1 MRVTSLSL
9 CGVLVSSVA
18 VAAVHVERLDGPPAS
33 GGPEKAARLALAG
46 HPQLLAGVAPADLV
60 LDQITRT
67 GDGGAAVRLGQ
78 RYRGLRVL
86 GRSISV
92 RVDAAGRPR
101 WARTSLAPM
110 PELGAPVVDARAALA
125 TAVTDPARRAPVPQD
140 LDPKLY
146 TEEVVFAPDGGAAP
160 RRAWLV
166 VPPNDP
172 IAIHTWRF
180 VIDGA
185 TGQIL
190 VRDDLALRDRLANV
204 YAENPAR
211 TPTREV
217 VTLPGLSPGA
227 TVLESADVHARNC
240 LERRECVPFMGAYF
254 HLCSQVATAAADGS
268 GDFTSFDFVGDLE
281 AEDTFAEVQ
290 LYFHTQKVHDAFRVW
305 ASDPELVLDAH
316 PLTAVA
322 NFRIPDLSANISGA
336 ICSGETYTGA
346 GELVF
351 FDNAAFFPA
360 GGLLGAY
367 PPDDMILFGQ
377 GTRTDFAYDGDAVYH
392 EFGHGVMKRVTP
404 LFGVTTLPDPHGRDS
419 SPGGLNEGYAD
430 YFSSALTGDAVVG
443 DYALTP
449 LGGARDL
456 DNDASCP
463 EDLWGEVHQDS
474 VPWTGALWAS
484 RQSFAE
490 GERPTFD
497 RAVYVAMA
505 SLDATD
511 GFASAMAATLAE
523 VETTLGAP
531 AAANVRT
538 IFEGRSI
545 HDCKDRVLASST
557 KDAVYLAGRTET
569 GVSPV
574 PTAFQ
579 WTFDVPA
586 GTRSIRASVLASQG
600 AGGGLLGGAPAVQIL
615 VKPGTEPILWDW
627 STPNAPTHDAPI
639 SGTLTLGSTGL
650 GGGDGAA
657 YGDIPAGPVH
667 VMLIN
672 TGGPAVAQSVTFSAS
687 TEDMPDAA
695 PATPDG
701 GVDAAAGADGGG
713 GGCGCR
719 VGGRGA
725 SSGVGGIVIVACAA
739 IVVARRRRR
748 R

>member
-1 MRVTSLSL
+1 MRVATLSL
-9 CGVLVSSVA
+9 CALVLSSTPALASA
-18 VAAVHVERLDGPPAS
+18 VRVERLDGPPVS
-33 GGPEKAARLALAG
+33 GGPVAAARAALAVR
-46 HPQLLAGVAPADLV
+46 PQLAAGVSPGDLIV
-60 LDQITRT
+60 DQITKT

-78 RYRGLRVL
+78 RAHGLRVL
-86 GRSISV
+86 GRSITV

-110 PELGAPVVDARAALA
+110 PVLAAPTVDAASALA
-125 TAVTDPARRAPVPQD
+125 TAVTDPARRAPVAD
-140 LDPKLY
+140 GLDPAIY
-146 TEEVVFAPDGGAAP
+146 TEQVVFAPEGAVP

-172 IAIHTWRF
+172 IAVHTWRF

-185 TGQIL
+185 TGEIL
-190 VRDDLALRDRLANV
+190 VREDLALRDRLANV
-204 YAENPAR
+204 YQENPSR
-211 TPTREV
+211 TPIAVT
-217 VTLPGLSPGA
+217 TLPGLSPGA
-227 TVLESADVHARNC
+227 LTLTSSDVVAMNC
-240 LERRECVPFMGAYF
+240 LERRECVPFMGTFF
-254 HLCSQVATAAADGS
+254 HLCSQVQTAAPDGS
-268 GDFTSFDFVGDLE
+268 GDFTAYTFVDDLE
-281 AEDTFAEVQ
+281 AEDTFAEVSM
-290 LYFHTQKVHDAFRVW
+290 YFHTQKVHDAFRVF
-305 ASDPELVLDAH
+305 ASDPAFVLDAH
-316 PLTAVA
+316 PLNAVA
-322 NFRIPDLSANISGA
+322 NFRIPDLGASLAGA
-336 ICSGETYTGA
+336 ICSSATYTGT

-419 SPGGLNEGYAD
+419 SPGGMNEGYAD
-430 YFSSALTGDAVVG
+430 YFSSAITGDSIVG

-456 DNDASCP
+456 DNQAECP

-484 RQSFAE
+484 RLSFAE
-490 GERPTFD
+490 VDRPAFD
-497 RAVYVAMA
+497 RAVYVAMTA
-505 SLDATD
+505 LDTTD
-511 GFASAMAATLAE
+511 GFASAMEATLAE
-523 VETTLGAP
+523 VETAFSAP
-531 AAANVRT
+531 TAVGVRA
-538 IFEGRSI
+538 IFHDRSI
-545 HDCKDRVLASST
+545 DDCKGRVLAAAT
-557 KDAVYLAGRTET
+557 KDVVYLAGRTET
-569 GVSPV
+569 GVNTV

-586 GTRSIRASVLASQG
+586 GTKSIKATVSASQA
-600 AGGGLLGGAPAVQIL
+600 AGGGLLGGSANVSIL

-627 STPNAPTHDAPI
+627 SVPNAPTHDAPI
-639 SGTLTLGSTGL
+639 SGALALSTAGF
-650 GGGDGAA
+650 GGGEGYA
-657 YGDIPAGPVH
+657 YGDLPAGPVH

-672 TGGPAVAQSVTFSAS
+672 TGGPVVAQAVTFTAS
-687 TEDMPDAA
+687 TELMPDAA
-695 PATPDG
+695 PPTVDG
-701 GVDAAAGADGGG
+701 GVDAGAGADGGG

-719 VGGRGA
+719 VGGPTRAPGL
-725 SSGVGGIVIVACAA
+725 VGIGLALAA